1 MRSED
6 GVIAPD
12 GVVVLG
18 MAAAMFTMVTVRF
31 CGGEAAADFWRKN
44 MSLLTTLRKFH

>member
-1 MRSED
+1 MVRAAASSGGRGYMRSDD

-18 MAAAMFTMVTVRF
+18 MAAAMFTMVIVRF
-31 CGGEAAADFWRKN
+31 CGGCAGR
-44 MSLLTTLRKFH
+44 